1 MNNKGS
7 IPNGMRDLVFK
18 ECDIRRKIK
27 NSLEDTFK
35 SFGYDEIITPSIEY
49 YKTFS
54 RDSDNLKEEVVYK
67 FFDEN
72 GRILIL
78 RPDMT
83 IPIAR
88 VVGTKMKE
96 VDAPIRL
103 TYTSNIFRVNK
114 TFGGKRNEY
123 IDCGV
128 ELIGCKDE
136 CGDLEIIVTALE
148 ALKSIAIKKFK
159 IEIGNINF
167 FNNAF
172 DAIGI
177 NKEDKEKLANLIEEK
192 SLIELISYLDY
203 LKLDKKYKEFFIRLP
218 WLFGD
223 ESALNEGINLAFND
237 EIKNSLLYIK
247 SLYEKLKILGY
258 TEYVTFDL
266 GMVPRVNYY
275 TGIIFKGYIEGAS
288 SSILNGGRY
297 DNLIKAFGRDIEAV
311 GFSINIDAICENIG
325 ETNKE
330 NNEIVIHY
338 GKNRIIDAIK
348 KGNELRDKNFRVKI
362 IEMKDDNLFKV
373 YGGE

>member
-1 MNNKGS
+1 MDNKGS

-18 ECDIRRKIK
+18 ECDMRRKVK
-27 NSLEDTFK
+27 NSLESTFK
-35 SFGYDEIITPSIEY
+35 SFGYDEIITPSVEY
-49 YKTFS
+49 YRTFS
-54 RDSDNLKEEVVYK
+54 RDNDNLKEEVVYK

-96 VDAPIRL
+96 VDVPIRL

-148 ALKSIAIKKFK
+148 ALKSIGINKFK
-159 IEIGNINF
+159 VELGNINF
-167 FNNAF
+167 FNKAF

-203 LKLDKKYKEFFIRLP
+203 LKLDKKYKEFFVRLP

-223 ESALNEGINLAFND
+223 ESVLNEGINLAFND

-247 SLYEKLKILGY
+247 DLYEKLKVLGY
-258 TEYVTFDL
+258 TEYITFDL

-275 TGIIFKGYIEGAS
+275 TGIIFKGYMEGAS

-297 DNLIKAFGRDIEAV
+297 DNLIKSFGRDIEAV
-311 GFSINIDAICENIG
+311 GFSINVDTICENIE

-330 NNEIVIHY
+330 NNEVVIYY

-348 KGNELRDKNFRVKI
+348 KENELRNKKFRVKI
-362 IEMKDDNLFKV
+362 IEREDENLLEIF
-373 YGGE
+373 GGE

>member
-18 ECDIRRKIK
+18 ECDIRRKVRE
-27 NSLEDTFK
+27 SLEYTFK
-35 SFGYDEIITPSIEY
+35 SFGYDEIITPSIEF

-54 RDSDNLKEEVVYK
+54 SNNDNLKEEAVYK

-72 GRILIL
+72 GKILIL

-123 IDCGV
+123 TDCGV

-136 CGDLEIIVTALE
+136 CGDLDIIVTALE
-148 ALKSIAIKKFK
+148 ALKSIGIKKFK
-159 IEIGNINF
+159 IELGNINF
-167 FNNAF
+167 FNKAF

-177 NKEDKEKLANLIEEK
+177 NREDKEKLANLIEEK

-203 LKLDKKYKEFFIRLP
+203 LKLDKKYKEFFVRLP

-223 ESALNEGINLAFND
+223 DSALNEGINLAFND

-330 NNEIVIHY
+330 NNEIIIHY